1 MTAPSAFLGL
11 LIASAVGFLFH
22 LFRGGRL
29 VRLGLYLVTAWVGF
43 FIGHFVGEWWDW
55 RMLRLGSL
63 NLFASTLGAAL
74 GLIAASILAGP
85 ERGRPASPAAQ
96 PDEGEEY

>member
-11 LIASAVGFLFH
+11 LIASAFGFLFH
-22 LFRGGRL
+22 LVRGGRL

-85 ERGRPASPAAQ
+85 ERGRPASPPA
-96 PDEGEEY
+96 PDEDEGF